1 MRFYTKTH
9 KHYCGIDLHAKK
21 MYVCIID
28 GEGNILVHCN
38 INCNPA
44 EFLRTIAPYREG
56 LVVGVECMFAWYW
69 LSDLCREEKIELVLG
84 HALYMRA
91 IHGGKAKSDKI
102 DSKKIAA
109 MLRGGMFPVA
119 YEYPRE
125 MRATRDLL
133 RRRNFFVRK
142 RGELMAHIHNTVTQ
156 YNLPAL
162 GFDLS
167 CESNR
172 HQVAELFSDL
182 EVRKII
188 EMDVAMIDSY
198 DDALKILE
206 KDIEKSARK
215 HDRHALMLLCSILG
229 IGPILSMVMLY
240 EIHDIN
246 RFETVQ
252 QFASYCRLVKC
263 SHESA
268 NKKKGTG
275 GAKIGN
281 AHLKWAFSEAAVL
294 FMRCNPQAKKLVENL
309 AKIHGKGKA
318 LSILSHKLARAIFYM
333 LKNNKPFNREKFFA
347 TA

>member
-21 MYVCIID
+21 MYICIID
-28 GEGNILVHCN
+28 GEGNILLHCN
-38 INCNPA
+38 INCNPT
-44 EFLRTIAPYREG
+44 EFLRTIAPYREE

-69 LSDLCREEKIELVLG
+69 LSNLCRVEKIEFVLG
-84 HALYMRA
+84 HALYMKA
-91 IHGGKAKSDKI
+91 IHGGKSKSDKI

-109 MLRGGMFPVA
+109 MLRGGMLPIA
-119 YEYPRE
+119 YEYPLE

-142 RGELMAHIHNTVTQ
+142 RGELMGHIHNTVIQ
-156 YNLPAL
+156 YNMPAL
-162 GFDLS
+162 GFDLA

-172 HQVAELFSDL
+172 HQVAELFADP

-206 KDIEKSARK
+206 HDIEKSARQ
-215 HDRHALMLLCSILG
+215 HDKRAILLLCSIHG

-240 EIHDIN
+240 EIQHIN

-268 NKKKGTG
+268 GKRKGTG

-294 FMRCNPQAKKLVENL
+294 FMRYNPQAKKLVEKL
-309 AKIHGKGKA
+309 TKIHGKGKA
-318 LSILSHKLARAIFYM
+318 LSILSHKLARAIFHM
-333 LKNNKPFNREKFFA
+333 LKNNRPFDRDKFFA
-347 TA
+347 AA

>member
-9 KHYCGIDLHAKK
+9 KHYCGIDLHARK
-21 MYVCIID
+21 MFICIID
-28 GEGNILVHCN
+28 GEGKVLVHRN
-38 INCNPA
+38 INCNPD
-44 EFLRTIAPYREG
+44 EFLRIIAPYREG

-69 LSDLCREEKIELVLG
+69 LFDLCRKEQIEFALG
-84 HALYMRA
+84 HALYMKA

-102 DSKKIAA
+102 DAHKIAA
-109 MLRGGMFPVA
+109 LLRGGTFPIA
-119 YEYPRE
+119 YGYPPE
-125 MRATRDLL
+125 MRATRDLM
-133 RRRNFFVRK
+133 RRRNFMVRK
-142 RGELMAHIHNTVTQ
+142 RAELIAHIQNTATQ
-156 YNLPAL
+156 YNLPEL
-162 GFDLS
+162 GFNLA

-172 HQVAELFSDL
+172 HEAAELFHDP

-188 EMDVAMIDSY
+188 DIDIAMIDSY

-206 KDIEKSARK
+206 LDIEKTAKK
-215 HDRHALMLLCSILG
+215 HDKHALLLLRSILG
-229 IGPILSMVMLY
+229 IGPILSLVLLY

-263 SHESA
+263 AHESA
-268 NKKKGTG
+268 GKKKGTG

-281 AHLKWAFSEAAVL
+281 AHLKWAFSEATIL
-294 FMRCNPQAKKLVENL
+294 FIRYNAPAKKMVEDL

-318 LSILSHKLARAIFYM
+318 ISILSHKLARAIYHM
-333 LKNNKPFNREKFFA
+333 LKSNKPFDRDKFFA